1 MTSTAVARA
10 GEVHSAPVQGSPV
23 PPDFALVPMIDKNR
37 ALLTAKLPH
46 GFSLEQMMVE
56 LYLASQKDPS
66 LLNVKA
72 DDLVPALCEALDT
85 GGTIGKDVYLLT
97 FYSSRKSKTEVAV
110 ALNYQFKAEL
120 VVRAGGARSIDAA
133 AVYSKEPFDYQL
145 GTSPGLKHKKLPPS
159 TRGSIIG
166 AYAVAQM
173 GHGIVKVEYVDI
185 ESIEAIRK
193 TSKQWN
199 PEKAGQVCPEWYACK
214 TVVHR
219 LVKLLPKNPKL
230 TRLLGRIDAEE
241 RIEFGDPDQIEAVD
255 TTAAHAPASSPT
267 PSSFDISTDLD
278 EDESEP
284 KPDVAGGELTVTE
297 AVKIEVQRRPLG
309 TLRNGALR
317 KVQEEARIQ
326 VDKEGESS
334 KYVKLLVAIR
344 LILEARE
351 RGELVEPSSKTA

>member
-1 MTSTAVARA
+1 MTSTAVARSS
-10 GEVHSAPVQGSPV
+10 EVHSAPVQGSPV
-23 PPDFALVPMIDKNR
+23 PPDFALVPVIDKNR

-46 GFSLEQMMVE
+46 GFSIEQMIVE
-56 LYLASQKDPS
+56 LYLASQKDQN
-66 LLNVKA
+66 LLKVGA
-72 DDLVPALCEALDT
+72 DDLVPALCDALDT

-120 VVRAGGARSIDAA
+120 VVRAGGARSIDAF
-133 AVYSKEPFDYQL
+133 VWYSKEPFDHQL
-145 GTSPGLKHKKLPPS
+145 GTTPGIRHKKLPPS
-159 TRGSIIG
+159 ARGHMMG
-166 AYAVAQM
+166 AYAVAHL
-173 GHGIVKVEYVDI
+173 GHGVVKVEVIDI

-199 PEKAGQVCPEWYACK
+199 PEKAGKECPDWYACK
-214 TVVHR
+214 TAVHR

-230 TRLLGRIDAEE
+230 TRLLGRIQQEE
-241 RIEFGDPDQIEAVD
+241 AIEFGDPDEIATVESA
-255 TTAAHAPASSPT
+255 AAHAPASSLA

-278 EDESEP
+278 DDEPEP
-284 KPDVAGGELTVTE
+284 TSDVASGEMSVAD

-309 TLRNGALR
+309 TLRNSALR

-344 LILEARE
+344 IILEARE